1 MDLKSYLVFRAQT
14 PGRTCHNLD
23 HKFPI
28 LMHLG
33 AAQRHT
39 KWDNMPEALFM
50 AEPEH
55 CALCFAD
62 LE

>member
-1 MDLKSYLVFRAQT
+1 MSQLRPQIPYTHAPWGCSKA
-14 PGRTCHNLD
+14 
-23 HKFPI
+23 HKVT
-28 LMHLG
+28 
-33 AAQRHT
+33 QSHT
-39 KWDNMPEALFM
+39 KWDNMPEALFR